1 MKRSLVTV
9 FLMLVAVT
17 SLCGSRAFAEKN
29 ATENTQTNPAV
40 NPHANLPGF
49 ATSDLHPQGLP
60 GIKLNDLRLIP
71 VQSGGRVKPFDEF
84 ARETILTLTGSRN
97 FEGMDPAEMLISIMV
112 QPELWANEPIIR
124 VSNADVARELLLDP
138 SRKFF
143 SPKELISSNTFLQY
157 AEGISSNGNLASQV
171 TSTGVNAVTGQK
183 DPRSEELK
191 RVVGR
196 MNHFQALIAGQL
208 WAVTPPKDGN
218 PDEAWGTLA
227 QGMNQPSNETLAVYA
242 LLKSYL
248 QKNVDEFALNA
259 AIARTTIENATP
271 QMASIKWK
279 IIAETFYNRLR
290 PFLQAMIL
298 YLLAG
303 TLWLFSESHPFAKRM
318 AKFLTF
324 SAVILHVTGFALRC
338 YVAGRPP
345 VTNMYESIIWVSL
358 GVMLFATIIYAKYRQ
373 NVLICV
379 ATFLAGLSLFAAD
392 AAPMIMDPTIRPLV
406 PVLRSNYWLTIHV
419 LTITISY
426 AAFMLAMG
434 IANVTLFQ
442 FLKKSRGDTSI
453 AVSQRI
459 TLLNMLSY
467 RALMFGT
474 VLLATGTIL
483 GGVWADYS
491 WGRFW
496 GWDPK
501 EVWALIALLT
511 YMAVLHARYAGWVG
525 TFGFPIWAVVCFST
539 VVMAWYGVNFVL
551 GVGLHSYGFSTGGQS
566 FVTAFLASQCI
577 YALYVTIAYKRSLSS
592 VSKNSTP
599 THA

>member
-1 MKRSLVTV
+1 MKWFIAIFMMVGLNAAT
-9 FLMLVAVT
+9 
-17 SLCGSRAFAEKN
+17 FADD
-29 ATENTQTNPAV
+29 T
-40 NPHANLPGF
+40 G
-49 ATSDLHPQGLP
+49 PQPLSGV
-60 GIKLNDLRLIP
+60 KLTDLRLIP

-84 ARETILTLTGSRN
+84 ARETILTLTGSRAYQG
-97 FEGMDPAEMLISIMV
+97 FDPAEMLVSIMV
-112 QPELWANEPIIR
+112 NPDAWSKEPIIR
-124 VSNADVARELLLDP
+124 VSNADVAKQFLLDP
-138 SRKFF
+138 TRKFF
-143 SPKELISSNTFLQY
+143 SPKELFSSNAFLQY
-157 AEGISSNGNLASQV
+157 AEGVTSNGNSMAQV

-196 MNHFQALIAGQL
+196 MSHFQALISGQL
-208 WAVTPPKDGN
+208 WTVTPPKDHSAEG
-218 PDEAWGTLA
+218 AWIPLA
-227 QGMNQPSNETLAVYA
+227 MGMKEPTPESEAVYA
-242 LLKSYL
+242 MLKSYL
-248 QKNVDEFALNA
+248 QKDADAFANNA
-259 AIARTTIENATP
+259 AKVRAITEKDVP
-271 QMASIKWK
+271 QMDSIGGK

-298 YLLAG
+298 YLIAG
-303 TLWLFSESHPFAKRM
+303 VLWLFSKHYNFARMM

-324 SAVILHVTGFALRC
+324 TAVVLHVMGFGLRC

-358 GVMLFATIIYAKYRQ
+358 GVMVFACILYAKYRQ
-373 NVLICV
+373 TVLISV
-379 ATFLAGLSLFAAD
+379 ATILSGLALFAAD

-419 LTITISY
+419 LTITASY
-426 AAFMLAMG
+426 GAFMLAMG
-434 IANVTLFQ
+434 IANVSLFH
-442 FLKKSRGDTSI
+442 FHKKARGDVST
-453 AVSQRI
+453 ATSQRI

-511 YMAVLHARYAGWVG
+511 YMAVLHARYA
-525 TFGFPIWAVVCFST
+525 
-539 VVMAWYGVNFVL
+539 
-551 GVGLHSYGFSTGGQS
+551 
-566 FVTAFLASQCI
+566 
-577 YALYVTIAYKRSLSS
+577 
-592 VSKNSTP
+592 
-599 THA
+599 

>member
-1 MKRSLVTV
+1 MKSLIAV
-9 FLMLVAVT
+9 LMIF
-17 SLCGSRAFAEKN
+17 SMQNAFAQNE
-29 ATENTQTNPAV
+29 AQAPGTNPHDV
-40 NPHANLPGF
+40 
-49 ATSDLHPQGLP
+49 HPVGLP

-84 ARETILTLTGSRN
+84 ARETILTLTGSRSY
-97 FEGMDPAEMLISIMV
+97 EGMDPAEMLISIMV
-112 QPELWANEPIIR
+112 QPELWAKEPIIR
-124 VSNADVARELLLDP
+124 VSNPDVARELLLDP
-138 SRKFF
+138 TRKFF
-143 SPKELISSNTFLQY
+143 SPKELFSSNVFLQY
-157 AEGISSNGNLASQV
+157 AEGISSNGNAASQV

-196 MNHFQALIAGQL
+196 MNHFQALISGQL
-208 WAVTPPKDGN
+208 WAVTPPKDNN
-218 PDEAWGTLA
+218 PDAAWSTLS
-227 QGMNQPSNETLAVYA
+227 QGMHEPSPETEAVYA

-248 QKNVDEFALNA
+248 QKNADDFAMNA
-259 AIARTTIENATP
+259 AKARTVIENATP
-271 QMASIKWK
+271 QMDALKGK

-298 YLLAG
+298 YLFAG
-303 TLWLFSESHPFAKRM
+303 ILWLFSESHHFAKLM

-324 SAVILHVTGFALRC
+324 SAVILHVLGFGLRC

-358 GVMLFATIIYAKYRQ
+358 GVMAFATIIYAKYRQ

-379 ATFLAGLSLFAAD
+379 ATFLSGLSLFAAD

-426 AAFMLAMG
+426 GAFMLAMG

-442 FLKKSRGDTSI
+442 FLKKARGDGSV
-453 AVSQRI
+453 ALSQRI

-511 YMAVLHARYAGWVG
+511 YMAVLHARFAGWVG

-577 YALYVTIAYKRSLSS
+577 YALYVTIAYKRSTAAP
-592 VSKNSTP
+592 KPSTP
-599 THA
+599 SHA

>member
-1 MKRSLVTV
+1 MK
-9 FLMLVAVT
+9 FLIALTMILGLHAQ
-17 SLCGSRAFAEKN
+17 SFADE
-29 ATENTQTNPAV
+29 A
-40 NPHANLPGF
+40 
-49 ATSDLHPQGLP
+49 SPQPLA
-60 GIKLNDLRLIP
+60 GIHLSDLRLIP

-84 ARETILTLTGSRN
+84 ARETILTFTGSRSYQG
-97 FEGMDPAEMLISIMV
+97 FDPAEMLISIMV
-112 QPELWANEPIIR
+112 NPDAWSKEPIIR
-124 VSNADVARELLLDP
+124 VSNPDVAKQLLLDP
-138 SRKFF
+138 ARKFY
-143 SPKELISSNTFLQY
+143 SPKELFSSNVFLQY
-157 AEGISSNGNLASQV
+157 AEGISSNGNALSQV

-208 WAVTPPKDGN
+208 WSVTPPKDHN
-218 PDEAWGTLA
+218 PDTAWTSLS
-227 QGMNQPSNETLAVYA
+227 QGMKEPSPESEAVYS

-248 QKNVDEFALNA
+248 EKDVNGFNLNA
-259 AIARTTIENATP
+259 AKARAVIENDTP
-271 QMASIKWK
+271 AFDQLKGK
-279 IIAETFYNRLR
+279 LLAETFYNRLR

-303 TLWLFSESHPFAKRM
+303 LLWLFANSHHFARIM

-324 SAVILHVTGFALRC
+324 SAVILHVLGFGLRC

-358 GVMLFATIIYAKYRQ
+358 GVMVFASILYLKYRQ
-373 NVLICV
+373 TILISV
-379 ATFLAGLSLFAAD
+379 ATFLSGLSLFAAD

-419 LTITISY
+419 LTITLSY
-426 AAFMLAMG
+426 GAFMLAMG
-434 IANVTLFQ
+434 IANVSLFYFQ
-442 FLKKSRGDTSI
+442 RKARGDGTV
-453 AVSQRI
+453 ATSQRI
-459 TLLNMLSY
+459 HLLNMLSY

-511 YMAVLHARYAGWVG
+511 YMAILHGRYAGWVG
-525 TFGFPIWAVVCFST
+525 LFGFPMWTVICFST

-551 GVGLHSYGFSTGGQS
+551 GVGLHSYGFSTGGQA
-566 FVTAFLASQCI
+566 FVTGYLAVQTVWAI
-577 YALYVTIAYKRSLSS
+577 YVAVIYKRSLKSPA
-592 VSKNSTP
+592 TP
-599 THA
+599 KAHD

>member
-1 MKRSLVTV
+1 MKHLILFLITLTLTTTLGRPSL
-9 FLMLVAVT
+9 
-17 SLCGSRAFAEKN
+17 SFAEDETPIPI
-29 ATENTQTNPAV
+29 A
-40 NPHANLPGF
+40 
-49 ATSDLHPQGLP
+49 
-60 GIKLNDLRLIP
+60 GIHLGDLRLIP

-84 ARETILTLTGSRN
+84 ARETLLTLTGSRTYQN
-97 FEGMDPAEMLISIMV
+97 FDPSEMLVSIMV
-112 QPELWANEPIIR
+112 NPDLWAKTPIIR
-124 VSNADVARELLLDP
+124 ISNPDVVKQFLLDP
-138 SRKFF
+138 ARKFF
-143 SPKELISSNTFLQY
+143 SPKELFSNNVFLQY
-157 AEGISSNGNLASQV
+157 AEGVASNGNAMSQV

-196 MNHFQALIAGQL
+196 MSQFQALISGQL
-208 WAVTPPKDGN
+208 WNVTPPKDLNADAAWTSLAEGMKN
-218 PDEAWGTLA
+218 PSPESD
-227 QGMNQPSNETLAVYA
+227 AVYA

-248 QKNVDEFALNA
+248 EKNSESFAQNA
-259 AIARTTIENATP
+259 ARVRQITESHTP
-271 QMASIKWK
+271 QMDSLKGK
-279 IIAETFYNRLR
+279 ILAEAFYNRLR

-298 YLLAG
+298 YLMAG
-303 TLWLFSESHPFAKRM
+303 LMWLFASAHFFPRLM
-318 AKFLTF
+318 AKFLTIC
-324 SAVILHVTGFALRC
+324 AVILHVLVFGLRC

-358 GVMLFATIIYAKYRQ
+358 GVMAFASILYLKYRQ
-373 NVLICV
+373 TILISV

-392 AAPMIMDPTIRPLV
+392 AAPMVMDPTIRPLV

-419 LTITISY
+419 LTITLSY
-426 AAFMLAMG
+426 GAFMLAMG
-434 IANVTLFQ
+434 IANVSLFYFQ
-442 FLKKSRGDTSI
+442 RKARGDASVMT
-453 AVSQRI
+453 SQRI

-511 YMAVLHARYAGWVG
+511 YMAILHGRYAGWVG
-525 TFGFPIWAVVCFST
+525 VFGFPMWTVICFST

-551 GVGLHSYGFSTGGQS
+551 GVGLHSYGFSTGGQA
-566 FVTAFLASQCI
+566 FVIAFLTVQTI
-577 YALYVTIAYKRSLSS
+577 YALGIALIYKRSLITPPTLPPTSS
-592 VSKNSTP
+592 P